1 MKFQII
7 EDRAKQT
14 LEMWKGRTISDSE
27 MISDMAAM
35 MRALLTDCL
44 KISSQY
50 WSVTEIDR
58 GCELCNVAYCIT
70 GEISTLIDPKGKL
83 ESICE
88 ARRRLEIQGKA

>member
-1 MKFQII
+1 MNFQTI

-14 LEMWKGRTISDSE
+14 LERWRGRTIQDAE
-27 MISDMAAM
+27 MIGDMAAM
-35 MRALLTDCL
+35 MRALLDDCL
-44 KISSQY
+44 KISNQY
-50 WSVTEIDR
+50 WNNEEINR

-70 GEISTLIDPKGKL
+70 GEISTLIDPKGRP